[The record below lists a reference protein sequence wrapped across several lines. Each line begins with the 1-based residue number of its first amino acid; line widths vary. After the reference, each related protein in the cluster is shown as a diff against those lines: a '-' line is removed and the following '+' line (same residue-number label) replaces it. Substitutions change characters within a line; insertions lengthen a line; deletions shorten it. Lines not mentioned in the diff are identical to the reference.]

1 MFDQDPAQTAGSDGG
16 IDLQQAAGAQPRHRL
31 SIAWARHADEVR
43 EAQHLRWKIFV
54 EEMQARVAS
63 PEPGYDIDIFDPYC
77 DHLLARD
84 EDGRLVGT
92 YRVLPPH
99 QARRIGGLYAENEFD
114 LTRLLHLRPRL
125 LELGRACVHRDY
137 RSGAVIMALWAGLA
151 DYMRRH
157 DLHAMVGCTSV
168 PMHDGGH
175 YAASL
180 WARLRSS
187 HLAPIED
194 RVQPRLAL
202 PVDNL
207 RQDLPAQPP
216 ALLKGYLR
224 VGARVCGAPA
234 WDPDFNTAD
243 FPLLMR
249 LDEVHERYARH
260 FLHA

>member
-1 MFDQDPAQTAGSDGG
+1 MYEADPAQAPHAE
-16 IDLQQAAGAQPRHRL
+16 LPQAAAAQARQAPRL
-31 SIAWARHADEVR
+31 AWARHADEVR
-43 EAQHLRWKIFV
+43 EAQRLRWKVFV
-54 EEMQARVAS
+54 DELQARVPS
-63 PEPGYDIDIFDPYC
+63 PQPGYDIDIFDPYC

-84 EDGRLVGT
+84 ADGRLIGT

-99 QARRIGGLYAENEFD
+99 QARRVGGLYAETEFD

-125 LELGRACVHRDY
+125 LELGRACVHRDH

-151 DYMRRH
+151 DYMRQH
-157 DLHAMVGCTSV
+157 QLQAMIGCSSV
-168 PMHDGGH
+168 SMRDGGH

-180 WARLRSS
+180 WARLRDG
-187 HLAPIED
+187 HLSPVED

-202 PVDNL
+202 PVDSL
-207 RQDLPAQPP
+207 RQDLPAQAP

-224 VGARVCGAPA
+224 VGARICGAPA

-249 LDEVHERYARH
+249 LDDVRPRYARH
-260 FLHA
+260 FLERA

>member
-1 MFDQDPAQTAGSDGG
+1 MFDHDPAGSSRQGRLAPD
-16 IDLQQAAGAQPRHRL
+16 ATGARGKLRI
-31 SIAWARHADEVR
+31 SWARHTDEVR
-43 EAQHLRWKIFV
+43 EAQRLRWKIFV
-54 EEMQARVAS
+54 DELGARTGS

-84 EDGRLVGT
+84 SEDRLVGT

-99 QARRIGGLYAENEFD
+99 QAKRIGGLYSETEFD

-125 LELGRACVHRDY
+125 LELGRACVHRDH
-137 RSGAVIMALWAGLA
+137 RSGGVIMALWAGLA

-157 DLHAMVGCTSV
+157 DLQAMIGCSSV
-168 PMHDGGH
+168 SMRDGGH

-180 WARLRSS
+180 WARLRAS
-187 HLAPIED
+187 HLAPAED
-194 RVQPRLAL
+194 QVQPRVAL

-207 RQDLPAQPP
+207 RHDLPTEPP

-224 VGARVCGAPA
+224 VGARICGAPA

-249 LDEVHERYARH
+249 LDAVQQRYARH
-260 FLHA
+260 FLGNG

>member
-1 MFDQDPAQTAGSDGG
+1 MFDHDPADLLRQGRLKTA
-16 IDLQQAAGAQPRHRL
+16 AASARGAARI
-31 SIAWARHADEVR
+31 SWARHADEIR
-43 EAQHLRWKIFV
+43 EAQRLRWKIFV
-54 EEMQARVAS
+54 EELGARSAS
-63 PEPGYDIDIFDPYC
+63 PQPGYDIDIFDPYC

-84 EDGRLVGT
+84 AEGRLIGT
-92 YRVLPPH
+92 YRVLAPH
-99 QARRIGGLYAENEFD
+99 QAKRIGGLYSETEFD

-125 LELGRACVHRDY
+125 LELGRACVHRDH
-137 RSGAVIMALWAGLA
+137 RSGGVIMALWAGLA

-157 DLHAMVGCTSV
+157 ELRAMIGCSSV
-168 PMHDGGH
+168 SMWDGGH

-180 WARLRSS
+180 WARLRVG
-187 HLAPIED
+187 HLAPVED
-194 RVQPRLAL
+194 HVQPRLAL

-207 RQDLPAQPP
+207 RRDVPAEAP

-249 LDEVHERYARH
+249 LDDVNARYARH
-260 FLHA
+260 FLGVQA

>member
-1 MFDQDPAQTAGSDGG
+1 MFDHDPADTARQGRLLSG
-16 IDLQQAAGAQPRHRL
+16 AASARGKLRI
-31 SIAWARHADEVR
+31 SWARHEDEVR
-43 EAQHLRWKIFV
+43 EAQRLRWKIFV
-54 EEMQARVAS
+54 EELGARASS

-84 EDGRLVGT
+84 DDDRLVGT

-99 QARRIGGLYAENEFD
+99 QAKRIGGLYSETEFD

-125 LELGRACVHRDY
+125 LELGRACVHRDH
-137 RSGAVIMALWAGLA
+137 RSGGVILALWAGLA

-157 DLHAMVGCTSV
+157 ELQAMIGCSSV
-168 PMHDGGH
+168 SMRDGGH

-180 WARLRSS
+180 WARLRAT
-187 HLAPIED
+187 HLAPAED
-194 RVQPRLAL
+194 QVQPRLAL
-202 PVDNL
+202 PVDSL
-207 RQDLPAQPP
+207 RQDLPTEPP

-249 LDEVHERYARH
+249 LDAVQQRYARH
-260 FLHA
+260 FLGNA